1 MAPRTKPPV
10 KKSAKKKATHRKKVV
25 KKPVATGKVARVRK
39 ATGAHSVASPV
50 APGIPIT
57 PNENDYNRMPGL
69 PYCIDHRDSHTDCAV
84 ALAGKQASKD
94 TVETRIEE
102 DEFTGGLVEVHH
114 RIPNGHKEAQ
124 LSTLLPPGLPYIV
137 KDDGQY
143 QGVKMWEKVSLLDTP
158 RPPWYRK
165 FWNWLKKNW

>member
-1 MAPRTKPPV
+1 MAPRTKPPA
-10 KKSAKKKATHRKKVV
+10 KKSAKKKAASRKKVV
-25 KKPVATGKVARVRK
+25 KKPVATVKVARVRK

-69 PYCIDHRDSHTDCAV
+69 PY
-84 ALAGKQASKD
+84 L
-94 TVETRIEE
+94 
-102 DEFTGGLVEVHH
+102 
-114 RIPNGHKEAQ
+114 
-124 LSTLLPPGLPYIV
+124 V

-158 RPPWYRK
+158 QPPWYRK